1 MDNNQEKT
9 VQQEQPKVVEEQKQV
24 LVIGTTQ
31 KEVATYLKGY
41 CTKKKIELI
50 QMKDEELQAYL
61 RSINATYKDSVQNKT
76 LEAFVGSKENR
87 NEAYNQAVKLYNI
100 LTRGANIE
108 NAGQFEFT
116 STQAVHE
123 TTLSHSK
130 FQRIFEVWELFNF
143 VKRTEKNRF
152 RFTFNKNDQRQA
164 IHNGVFSLVRAIVS
178 DVTRYNA
185 NIDADDTMSDEEKK
199 ETKKIMIDKILEE
212 LK

>member
-9 VQQEQPKVVEEQKQV
+9 VQQEQPEVVKEQKQV

-50 QMKDEELQAYL
+50 QMKEEELQAYL
-61 RSINATYKDSVQNKT
+61 KSVNATYKDSVQNKT
-76 LEAFVGSKENR
+76 LEAFVKSKENR
-87 NEAYNQAVKLYNI
+87 EEAYNQAVKLYNI

-123 TTLSHSK
+123 TTLSHNK
-130 FQRIFEVWELFNF
+130 FQHIFEVWELFNF

-164 IHNGVFSLVRAIVS
+164 IQNGVFSLVRAMVS
-178 DVTRYNA
+178 DITRYNA

-199 ETKKIMIDKILEE
+199 ETKRIMIDKILEE

>member
-9 VQQEQPKVVEEQKQV
+9 VQHEQPEVVKEQKQV

-61 RSINATYKDSVQNKT
+61 KSVNATYKDSVQNKT

-87 NEAYNQAVKLYNI
+87 EEAYNQAVKLYSI
-100 LTRGANIE
+100 LTKGPGIE
-108 NAGQFEFT
+108 YAGQFEFT
-116 STQAVHE
+116 STQAVRE

-130 FQRIFEVWELFNF
+130 FQRIFEVWELFNL
-143 VKRTEKNRF
+143 VKRTEKNKF
-152 RFTFNKNDQRQA
+152 RFTFDKNDQRQA
-164 IHNGVFSLVRAIVS
+164 IQNGIFSLVRAIVS

-185 NIDADDTMSDEEKK
+185 NIEADDTMSEEEKK